1 MIKTST
7 LSIIAILIILLLEIM
22 KRLPKRWGYNNIKD
36 MEWPRGFIFS
46 IVFIISYVI
55 LILIGLYLIIK
66 GFLQATS

>member
-22 KRLPKRWGYNNIKD
+22 KRLTNRWGYNNIKA

-46 IVFIISYVI
+46 IVFIMSCVI
-55 LILIGLYLIIK
+55 LFLIGLYLMIK

>member
-46 IVFIISYVI
+46 IVFIMLYVI
-55 LILIGLYLIIK
+55 LILIGLYLMIK